1 MILLILRHRSTLTLP
16 LFYTFNSWCI
26 WSKNYPIGQIS
37 HFGYTY
43 FFCLLPGVRR
53 VLLAF
58 VWVWSRNGQATVVA
72 HIPSEQRPRRL
83 VRLWHRSNFYFSKW
97 ASIHDVRVHTG
108 VGSQRHL
115 PIWYMTLEV
124 RGWGHNKC
132 QEFLGRHIT
141 KQSPH
146 YLFSPFLLHSTPSF
160 QLNNIPLNGP
170 S

>member
-58 VWVWSRNGQATVVA
+58 VWVCSRNGQAPVVA
-72 HIPSEQRPRRL
+72 HVPSEQRRRRV
-83 VRLWHRSNFYFSKW
+83 VRLCVPEAIFISPIGLPYMTS
-97 ASIHDVRVHTG
+97 ASIQEWGVKDTYQFDTWLWRSEVGGITNAKNFLDVILR
-108 VGSQRHL
+108 SSPL
-115 PIWYMTLEV
+115 IIY
-124 RGWGHNKC
+124 
-132 QEFLGRHIT
+132 FL
-141 KQSPH
+141 
-146 YLFSPFLLHSTPSF
+146 LFSYIVHHIFSLTIF
-160 QLNNIPLNGP
+160 WV
-170 S
+170 